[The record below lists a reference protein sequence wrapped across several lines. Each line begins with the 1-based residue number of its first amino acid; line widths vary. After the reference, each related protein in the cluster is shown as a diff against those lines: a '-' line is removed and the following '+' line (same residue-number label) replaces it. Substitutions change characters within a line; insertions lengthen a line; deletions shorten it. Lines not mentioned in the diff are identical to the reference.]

1 MIENPLSTVF
11 GSVGVVYGLIMPLV
25 LILLFALFLIA
36 SSLSPGAKARGT
48 AQAMYCTVM
57 MAMGVLLMTIAAIP
71 TVTSVLAGESYAS
84 ETYLGLLIV
93 FAAGGSL
100 FLWHD
105 HWIRTLDP
113 ASRLVPSL
121 IFLFTIKTIGTL
133 TALLSGLSIV
143 LTLTLGGAEYDWWVM
158 PLTLFLYGAVLFI
171 STGSVRSPASKKF
184 SYAPLC
190 KTCFKPSIPKKA
202 VTAAP
207 ARKTATKKKAG
218 KKVAKK
224 RK

>member
-11 GSVGVVYGLIMPLV
+11 GTVGVVYGLILPVV

-48 AQAMYCTVM
+48 AQAMYCTIM
-57 MAMGVLLMTIAAIP
+57 MGIGVLLMTIAAIP

-93 FAAGGSL
+93 FAAGGCL

-105 HWIRTLDP
+105 NWIRTLDP

-133 TALLSGLSIV
+133 ITLLAGLSII
-143 LTLTLGGAEYDWWVM
+143 LTLTLGGAEYGWWIM

-171 STGSVRSPASKKF
+171 STGTVKSPASKKF
-184 SYAPLC
+184 SCAPLC
-190 KTCFKPSIPKKA
+190 KTCFKPKFPKV
-202 VTAAP
+202 VTAAST
-207 ARKTATKKKAG
+207 RKTATKKKKAR
-218 KKVAKK
+218 KKARK
-224 RK
+224 RKK